1 MLSQET
7 INELGQI
14 FKEEFGQE
22 LSPEKLSE
30 IARTSVG
37 YFGLLAK
44 LHHRNNENDNDTKQ
58 NNRMG

>member
-14 FKEEFGQE
+14 LKEEYGEE
-22 LSPEKLSE
+22 LSSEKVSD

-37 YFGLLAK
+37 YFGLLAR

-58 NNRMG
+58 NNRME